1 MPRIHSPILT
11 SAAASKMPGL
21 DPLSG
26 AKGTISLAWQMPGL
40 ASMMPAK
47 LDLSQFNTSM
57 GMIPS
62 MPYVSVLGQAEELD
76 RWLMKRKKAEESEHK
91 S

>member
-1 MPRIHSPILT
+1 
-11 SAAASKMPGL
+11 MPGL

-26 AKGTISLAWQMPGL
+26 VKGTISPAWQMPGL

-47 LDLSQFNTSM
+47 FNLSQLNTPM
-57 GMIPS
+57 GMIPP
-62 MPYVSVLGQAEELD
+62 MPYVSVFGQAEELD
-76 RWLMKRKKAEESEHK
+76 RWLMKRKKEEESEHK